1 MKHYRILIVGGR
13 AGRPG
18 PVQGAAPD
26 RIRPGG
32 DRTSGQL
39 GDAGTGMYLPANG
52 VRALRALG
60 LEQAVAARA
69 AEIPRQR
76 LLDHRGR
83 RLADIDLHQLWG
95 DLGPCLALP
104 RSELHQVLRDGVPVR
119 SVSPSTMATAASST
133 WSSAL
138 TGSTPPSG
146 GSPSTGARRSRS
158 ASTAGGS

>member
-1 MKHYRILIVGGR
+1 MEQDRILVVGAGLAGLALAR
-13 AGRPG
+13 ALRQTGFASEVIER
-18 PVQGAAPD
+18 AA
-26 RIRPGG
+26 GW
-32 DRTSGQL
+32 

-52 VRALRALG
+52 VRALRALD

-104 RSELHQVLRDGVPVR
+104 RSELH
-119 SVSPSTMATAASST
+119 
-133 WSSAL
+133 
-138 TGSTPPSG
+138 
-146 GSPSTGARRSRS
+146 
-158 ASTAGGS
+158 